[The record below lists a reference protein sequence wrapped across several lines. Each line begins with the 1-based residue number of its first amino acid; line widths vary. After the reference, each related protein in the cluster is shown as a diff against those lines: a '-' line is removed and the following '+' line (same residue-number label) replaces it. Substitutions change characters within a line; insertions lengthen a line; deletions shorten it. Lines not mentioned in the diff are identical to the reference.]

1 MSSQIDLRVEHDAS
15 DDHLPTDDGA
25 TVLARRPVRDD
36 APRGTH
42 PYFGDDVWDLSSAV
56 FEAHASPVQLD
67 WLSYPEQMRR
77 SFKEYFWAIINIDT
91 GRLETNHTAW
101 SVATIKHHHRYLRSF
116 AQRMTALGRS
126 ELREVESTDLD
137 RWVSEVQQDAAP
149 LRERHK
155 LVNAVRS
162 LWEYRSLVPPFARL
176 ESLVPWNGQRAA
188 DLLGSLPSSEGENRT
203 PRIDELTMT
212 ALLSW
217 SIAIVDQL
225 AEPIVIASRAF
236 RKTRRAPEVP
246 KYSPDEPPNAKAR
259 FASSEHLATSIL
271 NQLELRN
278 LPVPGV
284 RTDNGIAV
292 DRRRLSALL
301 GIERVDAH
309 TARLLQS
316 SGYPVADTTV
326 FHQTVSPPVAGLPLT
341 VTFRMPEIITLERVL
356 WAACLVVIS
365 YLSGMRPGEALNLKR
380 GCVRVTGRMQYLV
393 GTTFKNVVDSTGAK
407 DPRGKTREVPW
418 VVCEPVVRAVAAM
431 EALHDNDL
439 LFANTSE
446 WRKGGAPRAISGA
459 SRTAGIMALV
469 GWVNERCDE
478 QGRPD
483 RIPDD
488 PACNSLYLSRF
499 RRTLAWHI
507 VRRPQGIVAASVQ
520 YGHVGTQ
527 MTQGYAGTLAS
538 GFPDE
543 HSFEAFL
550 ERLESL
556 GRSHTL
562 LQAGEHV
569 SGPAAS
575 RYRSRVT
582 STARFE
588 GVSVPSNA
596 AARRLL
602 NSRELQVIQGDA
614 LSCVFDPDRAL
625 CMKEADRGS
634 TDAPNLGACNSS
646 CTNIARTDRDIV
658 ELERRASH
666 LKTIVSDPL
675 CPPIRHTREKA
686 QLERIVNIIK
696 RHKEG
701 SLDGGPR

>member
-1 MSSQIDLRVEHDAS
+1 MTRHIGLLTERDAP
-15 DDHLPTDDGA
+15 DDRLPTDDA
-25 TVLARRPVRDD
+25 AVVLARRPVRED
-36 APRGTH
+36 ALREAH
-42 PYFGDDVWDLSSAV
+42 PYFADDVWDLSAAV

-67 WLSYPEQMRR
+67 WLSYPEQMRS

-91 GRLETNHTAW
+91 EALDTNHTAW
-101 SVATIKHHHRYLRSF
+101 SVATIKNHHRYLRSF
-116 AQRMTALGRS
+116 AQRMAALGRD
-126 ELREVESTDLD
+126 ELSEVESTDLD
-137 RWVSEVQQDAAP
+137 RWVSEIQHDAAP

-162 LWEYRSLVPPFARL
+162 LWEYRALVPPFARL
-176 ESLVPWNGQRAA
+176 QSLVPWNGQRAA
-188 DLLGSLPSSEGENRT
+188 DLLGPLPSSEGENRT

-225 AEPIVIASRAF
+225 AEPIAIASRTF
-236 RKTRRAPEVP
+236 RGARRARTEKACTPVEL
-246 KYSPDEPPNAKAR
+246 PNAEHNA
-259 FASSEHLATSIL
+259 ASIV
-271 NQLELRN
+271 NQLQLRN
-278 LPVPGV
+278 LPVPGL
-284 RTDNGIAV
+284 RTGGRIAV

-301 GIERVDAH
+301 GIARIDAQ
-309 TARLLQS
+309 TARLLEA
-316 SGYPVADTTV
+316 SGYPIADTTV
-326 FHQTVSPPVAGLPLT
+326 FHQTVSAPVAGLPLT
-341 VTFRMPEIITLERVL
+341 VRFPMSEIITLERVL

-393 GTTFKNVVDSTGAK
+393 GTTFKNVFDSTGAK

-439 LFANTSE
+439 LFANSSE
-446 WRKGGAPRAISGA
+446 WRRGGAPRAISGA

-469 GWVNERCDE
+469 QWVNERCDE

-488 PACNSLYLSRF
+488 PGCSSLYLSRF

-556 GRSHTL
+556 GRAHTL

-602 NSRELQVIQGDA
+602 NARELQVIQGDA

-625 CMKEADRGS
+625 CMKEADGGAA
-634 TDAPNLGACNSS
+634 DAPNLGACSSS

-666 LKTIVSDPL
+666 LKEIVSDPL
-675 CPPIRHTREKA
+675 CPPIRHAREQA
-686 QLERIVNIIK
+686 ELDRIVTIID

-701 SLDGGPR
+701 SLDDGPR

>member
-1 MSSQIDLRVEHDAS
+1 MTRPVGLSPGRDAP
-15 DDHLPTDDGA
+15 DDQRPREDA
-25 TVLARRPVRDD
+25 AVVLERRPVRDE
-36 APRGTH
+36 ARGEPH
-42 PYFGDDVWDLSSAV
+42 SCFGDDLWDLSAAV

-67 WLSYPEQMRR
+67 WLAYPEQMRR

-91 GRLETNHTAW
+91 ATLETNHTAW
-101 SVATIKHHHRYLRSF
+101 SIATIRNHHRYLRSF
-116 AQRMTALGRS
+116 AHRMTALGRR
-126 ELREVESTDLD
+126 ELSDVRPPDLD
-137 RWVSEVQQDAAP
+137 LWVSEVQQDAAP

-162 LWEYRSLVPPFARL
+162 LWEFRDLIPPFARL
-176 ESLVPWNGQRAA
+176 QSLVPWNGQRAA
-188 DLLGSLPSSEGENRT
+188 DLLGPLPSSEGENRT

-217 SIAIVDQL
+217 SIAIVDEL
-225 AEPIVIASRAF
+225 AEPITLASRAF
-236 RKTRRAPEVP
+236 RRARRART
-246 KYSPDEPPNAKAR
+246 EPPIAAAGVTSAEYSA
-259 FASSEHLATSIL
+259 ASIVS
-271 NQLELRN
+271 QLRLRN
-278 LPVPGV
+278 LPVPGL
-284 RTDNGIAV
+284 RTGGGIAV

-301 GIERVDAH
+301 AIGRIDAQ
-309 TARLLQS
+309 TAALVEA
-316 SGYPVADTTV
+316 SGHPVAETTV
-326 FHQTVSPPVAGLPLT
+326 FHQAVSPLVAGRPLT
-341 VTFRMPEIITLERVL
+341 VRFPMSEIITLERVL

-380 GCVRVTGRMQYLV
+380 GCARTTGRMKYLV
-393 GTTFKNVVDSTGAK
+393 GATFKNVFDATGAK

-418 VVCEPVVRAVAAM
+418 VVCEPVVRAVNAM
-431 EALHDNDL
+431 EALHDNEL
-439 LFANTSE
+439 LFANSSE
-446 WRKGGAPRAISGA
+446 WRTGGAPRAIPGA

-469 GWVNERCDE
+469 QWVNARCDE

-488 PACNSLYLSRF
+488 PICKSLYLSRF

-507 VRRPQGIVAASVQ
+507 VRRPQGIVAAAVQ

-556 GRSHTL
+556 GHAHTL

-575 RYRSRVT
+575 RYRSRVM
-582 STARFE
+582 STAQFE

-625 CMKEADRGS
+625 CMKETDRGS
-634 TDAPNLGACNSS
+634 TEAPNLGACNSS

-666 LKTIVSDPL
+666 LKAIISDPL
-675 CPPIRHTREKA
+675 CPPIRHAREEA
-686 QLERIVNIIK
+686 ELDRIVAIIG

-701 SLDGGPR
+701 SLDDGSH